1 MANRFFIV
9 DVFGEERFAGNPL
22 AVVEAR
28 TPIPD
33 AEMQKIAAEFNFP
46 ETTFITGP
54 FGPPEDFPSP
64 RDASDGPAAFDVR
77 IFTPRQE
84 VPFAGH
90 PTLGTAHVIREEIL
104 ISEVESLALNLKV
117 GRIPVR
123 FEPMGGGSGSL
134 LWMTQIP
141 PAFGARRDDPG
152 EIAALVGLSGADIDG
167 RYPIQVVST
176 GIPFLLIPVKTL
188 EAMRAARVDLD
199 KYRQFA
205 DRKGDHPLFLFCP
218 ETYEPANRINARMF
232 APAFG
237 IPEDPATGSAS
248 GCLAA
253 YILEHGYLPGDSIR
267 LRVEQG
273 FEIGRR
279 SILHLDARR
288 HAVGLSIQVGGQ
300 VFGFAAGRLGK
311 ASVGGAGVPG

>member
-9 DVFGEERFAGNPL
+9 DVFAEEKFAGNPL

-33 AEMQKIAAEFNFP
+33 AEMQRIAAEFNFA

-54 FGPPEDFPSP
+54 FAAPEDSL
-64 RDASDGPAAFDVR
+64 DAAPGNAPDGMATFDVR
-77 IFTPRQE
+77 IFTPRKE

-90 PTLGTAHVIREEIL
+90 PTLGTAHVIRKEIL
-104 ISEVESLALNLKV
+104 GTEVESLALNLKV

-123 FEPMGGGSGSL
+123 FEPMGSGPGTL
-134 LWMTQIP
+134 PWMTQIP
-141 PAFGARRDDPG
+141 PAFGARCDDPG
-152 EIAALVGLSGADIDG
+152 EIAALVGLSGADIDA
-167 RYPIQVVST
+167 RFPIQIVST

-188 EAMRAARVDLD
+188 KAMKAARVDQD
-199 KYRQFA
+199 KYRRYS
-205 DRKGDHPLFLFCP
+205 DREGDRPLFLFCP
-218 ETYEPANRINARMF
+218 ETYEPANKINARMF

-237 IPEDPATGSAS
+237 IPEDPATGSAN
-248 GCLAA
+248 GCLAG
-253 YILEHGYLPGDSIR
+253 YILEHGYFPGDSIR

-288 HAVGLSIQVGGQ
+288 DADALRIRVGGQ
-300 VFGFAAGRLGK
+300 VFGFASGRLD
-311 ASVGGAGVPG
+311 